1 MNCSKSNSHKPD
13 TRNAS
18 GASSMEQYRQT
29 RLLPSSVQEK
39 KQKKIS
45 VIGKNIMAREI
56 VFDTGI
62 KI

>member
-1 MNCSKSNSHKPD
+1 
-13 TRNAS
+13 
-18 GASSMEQYRQT
+18 MEQYRQT